1 MSGRR
6 KKKNFGKAGWERAAG
21 VKKNEEG
28 AARGFFFEEGLGKA
42 GWEGK
47 QKQRKT
53 EGETKRRDV
62 FLRGQWEQM
71 RQQRLNDGRGRA
83 SQTADGAV
91 WNRGRESG
99 SRRGFLT
106 SRRVAAALFSLA

>member
-1 MSGRR
+1 MEKGRNAEGKGAGERCFRLSGRR

-21 VKKNEEG
+21 VKKNEES

-53 EGETKRRDV
+53 EGETKRRDT
-62 FLRGQWEQM
+62 FCAGS
-71 RQQRLNDGRGRA
+71 G
-83 SQTADGAV
+83 
-91 WNRGRESG
+91 NRCG
-99 SRRGFLT
+99 SRG
-106 SRRVAAALFSLA
+106 